1 MVRAVKSP
9 APPSATRFRRAVSPT
24 SRHQAAP
31 LCINSPPRCSL
42 HLPRA
47 SAPLTR
53 HGGSSSIATN
63 REWPSSPHAPASKL
77 PSHREPPS
85 SPHAPASKLPGHRE
99 PPHPRG
105 IKSPLRATV
114 ASPSNRRSL
123 APLLLSVLSLRR
135 DTSKVPV
142 LLPPYADLVG
152 GASLRAASK
161 LLSRRPPSLPLP
173 LRAPSPRPAQAAPRL
188 FCAETLHPLHPQL

>member
-63 REWPSSPHAPASKL
+63 RE
-77 PSHREPPS
+77 PPS

-99 PPHPRG
+99 SPHPRG
-105 IKSPLRATV
+105 IKSPLQATV
-114 ASPSNRRSL
+114 ASPSHRRSL

-152 GASLRAASK
+152 AASLRAASK

-173 LRAPSPRPAQAAPRL
+173 LRAPSPRPAQAAPRSVL
-188 FCAETLHPLHPQL
+188 CRDTASASSTTVIRHG

>member
-1 MVRAVKSP
+1 MIRKSPGKQSRARYHCFHVKVMVKSILTRRRTRTMVRAVKSP

-47 SAPLTR
+47 SAPLIH

-99 PPHPRG
+99 PPHPRD
-105 IKSPLRATV
+105 IKSPLQATV

-123 APLLLSVLSLRR
+123 APGHLQG
-135 DTSKVPV
+135 DG
-142 LLPPYADLVG
+142 LV
-152 GASLRAASK
+152 AA
-161 LLSRRPPSLPLP
+161 L
-173 LRAPSPRPAQAAPRL
+173 
-188 FCAETLHPLHPQL
+188 C